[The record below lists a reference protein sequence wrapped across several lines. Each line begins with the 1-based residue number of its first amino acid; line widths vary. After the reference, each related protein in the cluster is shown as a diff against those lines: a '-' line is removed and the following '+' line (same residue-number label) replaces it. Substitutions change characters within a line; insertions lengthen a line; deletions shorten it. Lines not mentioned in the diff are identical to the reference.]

1 MWILYSISWTQTV
14 IRQREKASYSSKK
27 VMTSNKTTYVSLIF
41 DRYYPKMAT
50 RELLV
55 SSELIY
61 WKEIHRLLTAYVNN
75 KAPLETKQNIKKP
88 ALSSHWTF
96 QYPII
101 TFQPI
106 RTKALFFQPQEALKR
121 LSRRRVLS

>member
-88 ALSSHWTF
+88 ALSSHLIF

-101 TFQPI
+101 TSQPI

-121 LSRRRVLS
+121 LSKRQVLS